1 MTEIDLVDR
10 YLQAVKPFVPAPR
23 RDAIL
28 GELSETL
35 RSQMRDREG
44 ALGRPLTEA
53 EQVEILRGHGHPM
66 VVANRYRANQQLIGP
81 VFFPMYVF
89 TLKLG
94 LGVALIVTVVAAVIA
109 AFVEPEPVRQFVDG
123 LLGFPRR
130 ALMVIAWTTLG
141 FAALDFA
148 QRRLQLTYAWDPRL
162 LPNAA
167 TGEYPVSRSG
177 AFMGAL
183 FASAGVVWLLLLP
196 WTPQLVLGPAA
207 AYVEPGPIWR
217 LAYVPILLVMIAS
230 ATLDTAYVVRPYWTK
245 TQSYAR
251 IALNAVS
258 VAVLLMLLNAA
269 APFVPSPAAAWPQG
283 VDASEVVRAINLGF
297 RIGFLAWAVAALVE
311 AIREVLRL
319 KNRQCAEL
327 STDSSPEPTPR

>member
-1 MTEIDLVDR
+1 
-10 YLQAVKPFVPAPR
+10 
-23 RDAIL
+23 
-28 GELSETL
+28 
-35 RSQMRDREG
+35 
-44 ALGRPLTEA
+44 
-53 EQVEILRGHGHPM
+53 
-66 VVANRYRANQQLIGP
+66 
-81 VFFPMYVF
+81 MYVF